1 MTFHPI
7 GALAARV
14 AARSSLHMRHD
25 AMTVNDIEPAAAFLA
40 VDADALRDAVQQHG
54 GDLEILSQAEMSLIA
69 ALAAVRSAKE
79 ACYAPS

>member
-7 GALAARV
+7 GDLAAQV

-40 VDADALRDAVQQHG
+40 VDADALRDAVQRHG
-54 GDLEILSQAEMSLIA
+54 GDLATLSQAEQSLLA
-69 ALAAVRSAKE
+69 ALAAIRQAKGE
-79 ACYAPS
+79 PT